1 MSSIE
6 EVKARIDIVDLISE
20 TVQLRRTG
28 KNFIGFC
35 PFHSNTRTP
44 SFVVFPETGTWRCF
58 GQCNEGGDIFNF
70 VMKKEG
76 VDFIQ
81 ALHILAEKAGVQL
94 KPPTPQEIEHKEEN
108 EALHSLLEDAV
119 TFYRHQLLNTSA
131 GKAALDYLH
140 RRGITDETIEVFGLG
155 YAPKSWDALWN
166 YYRNK
171 QVGAEPLIAVGL
183 LMEGEGGQLRDRF
196 HHRLMIPIRD
206 EQGRMVGFGARI
218 LDTNDV
224 PKFLNSPQTRL
235 FDKGKLLYGL
245 DRARRSIRTLDQAV
259 IVEGY
264 LDVIVLHQAG
274 FTNVISPM
282 GTALTEQQLYLL
294 KRFTKRLVLALDPD
308 TAGAQATLRG
318 LELARQAMDHTNE
331 IVFDSHGLLGMEAR
345 LQADIRV
352 AKLPEGLDPDEI
364 VLRDAK
370 EWQQI
375 IQSAQPIV
383 VHVMETLAAN
393 QDLSDPK
400 AKDAIARQV
409 LPLIRE
415 VPNPLERDDYIQ
427 RLARLLKVDER
438 TLMSSLTALR
448 AKPSRRRTPAT
459 KTTPSSE
466 DTKVRVY
473 KGTNPLEQYIL
484 GVLLRDPHL
493 LYLIDRHLL
502 ENQLS
507 RLSTNDFHSAE
518 YQALFQLIQQS
529 IDQDT
534 DYPLHY
540 VMDNL
545 SLEIIEAADEL
556 LEKTPKVNANQQ
568 KLLEDVLRA
577 IVQLRQQTLVQ
588 TIEYQ
593 RFQMM
598 DAQNQEEVQAS
609 QYQKI
614 MVQITQE
621 LLKLNLALK
630 KYTSH

>member
-1 MSSIE
+1 MSSID

-20 TVQLRRTG
+20 TVQLRRSG
-28 KNFIGFC
+28 KNYIGFC

-76 VDFIQ
+76 VDFSQ
-81 ALHILAEKAGVQL
+81 ALNILAEKAGVQL
-94 KPPTPQEIEHKEEN
+94 KPPTPQELEQKEEN
-108 EALHSLLEDAV
+108 ETLRSLLEDAV
-119 TFYRHQLLNTSA
+119 TFYRHQLFNTPFGKEALN
-131 GKAALDYLH
+131 YIH
-140 RRGITDETIEVFGLG
+140 QRGINNETIEAFGLG

-166 YYRNK
+166 HFKAK
-171 QVGAEPLIAVGL
+171 QISDELLITVGL
-183 LMEGEGGQLRDRF
+183 IMEGEGGRLRDRF

-206 EQGRMVGFGARI
+206 EQGRLAGFGARI
-218 LDTNDV
+218 LDPKDV
-224 PKFLNSPQTRL
+224 PKFLNSPQTVL

-245 DRARRSIRTLDQAV
+245 DRARRSIRSVDQAV

-274 FTNVISPM
+274 FTNVVSPM

-308 TAGAQATLRG
+308 SAGAQATLRG

-331 IVFDSHGLLGMEAR
+331 VVFDAHGLLRLEGR

-352 AKLPEGLDPDEI
+352 ARLPEGMDPDEI
-364 VLRDAK
+364 VLRNAQ
-370 EWQQI
+370 EWQRL

-383 VHVMETLAAN
+383 MHVMETLTAN
-393 QDLSDPK
+393 RDLANPK
-400 AKDAIARQV
+400 AKDEIARQV

-438 TLMSSLTALR
+438 TLLASLNALR
-448 AKPSRRRTPAT
+448 VKTSRRSPHASETKQTPEI
-459 KTTPSSE
+459 P
-466 DTKVRVY
+466 KVSVY
-473 KGTNPLEQYIL
+473 KGTSPLEQYIL
-484 GVLLRDPHL
+484 SVLLHDPHL

-502 ENQLS
+502 ENQLT
-507 RLSTNDFHSAE
+507 RLSPHDFHSAE
-518 YQALFQLIQQS
+518 YQTIFHLIQKS
-529 IDQDT
+529 IDQDMEH
-534 DYPLHY
+534 PLHY
-540 VMDNL
+540 VMENL
-545 SLEIIEAADEL
+545 SLEMIEAADEL
-556 LEKTPKVNANQQ
+556 LEKTPKIESNQQ

-577 IVQLRQQTLVQ
+577 IVQLRQQVLIQ

-593 RFQMM
+593 RFQMV
-598 DAQNQEEVQAS
+598 DQQSQSSEQVS
-609 QYQKI
+609 QYQKV
-614 MVQITQE
+614 MVQLTQE
-621 LLKLNLALK
+621 LLKLNLAVK